1 MNALK
6 ANRIA
11 VYFSMVFIVLL
22 FAVSSKAKIDPT
34 TIAGMWLF
42 DEDEGDVAEDSS
54 GNDNHGALTNGPK
67 WDDGKFGTALEF
79 NGSAAYVNCG
89 NGPTLDIT
97 EELTVV
103 AWVKFEGVDYKNGSG
118 NLFTI
123 ASKGNPDSLAPTAGW
138 WFSHDNRGNGQS
150 FNYTCFGNEN
160 GGWSGGGNNF
170 SGQSFQFTNGEWYNL
185 AITVGD
191 SIAKLYIDGTQLG
204 ADKPFSNLVL
214 SDTGRDLTIGST
226 GTSYHFSGLI
236 DEFAIFN
243 VELEE
248 GDILDIANNGLEKTA
263 SPMAVDLSGKIT
275 TTWANIKTR

>member
-1 MNALK
+1 MNVLK
-6 ANRIA
+6 SNRITA
-11 VYFSMVFIVLL
+11 YISLVFVSLL
-22 FAVSSKAKIDPT
+22 FAVSSEARIDPQN
-34 TIAGMWLF
+34 IVGMWLF

-103 AWVKFEGVDYKNGSG
+103 AWVKFEGVDYGGGGG

-138 WFSHDNRGNGQS
+138 WFSHDNRNNGQG
-150 FNYTCFGNEN
+150 FNYTCFGNKA
-160 GGWSGGGNNF
+160 GGWAGGGNNLN
-170 SGQSFQFTNGEWYNL
+170 GRNFQFTKGEWHHI
-185 AITVGD
+185 AITVGED
-191 SIAKLYIDGTQLG
+191 IGKMYVDGTQLG
-204 ADKPFSNLVL
+204 ADKPFADLVL
-214 SDTGRDLTIGST
+214 SNTATDLSIGSRS
-226 GTSYHFSGLI
+226 TSYYFNGLI

-248 GDILDIANNGLEKTA
+248 GDIQAIMNGGLEKA
-263 SPMAVDLSGKIT
+263 SGLTAVDPSGKFAA
-275 TTWANIKTR
+275 TWADIKSR